1 MTICPIFAM
10 PGTERAI
17 LTKVRTCR
25 RSVRGRVDKV
35 VLKTFQRE
43 VEQQCRFALIAA
55 EDMRQA
61 LQEWE
66 GLSDEMDHTSSVGT
80 LDHLEAIKATELQS
94 PAEIHLVKEALLAE
108 LQKREEAGR
117 VLASLRLAIEELEG
131 LLDEKERN

>member
-66 GLSDEMDHTSSVGT
+66 GLSDEMDHTRDGPHVRGACETGDEGT
-80 LDHLEAIKATELQS
+80 WAQWTYLS
-94 PAEIHLVKEALLAE
+94 C
-108 LQKREEAGR
+108 
-117 VLASLRLAIEELEG
+117 S
-131 LLDEKERN
+131 